1 MLVAAPRHGGISCPQ
16 DASAWHGSSSQGESG
31 KVGNGGSY
39 MRPIEELEGTWMNV
53 DCPREQYV
61 IHGLRITRSDARGT
75 RNFTIH
81 WDQTRQRWQWGTHG
95 RLSLQWLG
103 DDAIAWVPDTAW
115 DVEHARVWRWQRCRP
130 SSQPSIS
137 NEPSGSSYRPWRRS
151 HGQHA
156 EDPYP
161 TREDPYPTRPWRGS
175 SRQDEALD
183 DWRSSSARH
192 RDSHHHGHHSHHRG
206 HHREHHSYSSHH
218 RDRHSGQA
226 SHRSDHSRRPYQSN
240 TDVQAHA
247 VLPCGLTP
255 VEVYSLLSRDIGPE
269 DYEMLLRLDDTV
281 PKKTASSEGVD
292 RLSNVTPEDFMGGK
306 CSVCLC
312 AFDEDDEVVALQCE
326 HHFHRSCIRKWLSEY
341 RHTCPLCNCEALPS

>member
-1 MLVAAPRHGGISCPQ
+1 MLVTAPRHNGMACTH
-16 DASAWHGSSSQGESG
+16 DAPAWHGGSNHSESG

-61 IHGLRITRSDARGT
+61 ISGLRITRSDARGT

-103 DDAIAWVPDTAW
+103 DDAIAWVPDTSW
-115 DVEHARVWRWQRCRP
+115 DAEHARVWRWQRCGP
-130 SSQPSIS
+130 SSHSIS

-156 EDPYP
+156 EEPYP
-161 TREDPYPTRPWRGS
+161 TRDPYPTRPWRGAA
-175 SRQDEALD
+175 RQEESLG

-192 RDSHHHGHHSHHRG
+192 RDSHHHGHHHSHHRS
-206 HHREHHSYSSHH
+206 HHRDHSYGSHH

-226 SHRSDHSRRPYQSN
+226 SHRSDHSRRPYQGT
-240 TDVQAHA
+240 TDMQVNA

-255 VEVYSLLSRDIGPE
+255 VEVYSLLSREIGPE
-269 DYEMLLRLDDTV
+269 DYEVLLRLDDSV
-281 PKKTASSEGVD
+281 PKKTASSEGLD
-292 RLSNVTPEDFMGGK
+292 RLPNVAQEDFMGGK
-306 CSVCLC
+306 CSVCLS
-312 AFDEDDEVVALQCE
+312 AFEEDDEVTALQCE
-326 HHFHRSCIRKWLSEY
+326 HHFHRSCIRTWLSEY
-341 RHTCPLCNCEALPS
+341 RHTCPLCCSEVFPA